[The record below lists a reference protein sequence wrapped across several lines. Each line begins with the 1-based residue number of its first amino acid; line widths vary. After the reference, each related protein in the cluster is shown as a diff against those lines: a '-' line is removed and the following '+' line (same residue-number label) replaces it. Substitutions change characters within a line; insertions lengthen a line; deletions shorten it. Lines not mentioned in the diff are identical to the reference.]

1 MVYALSIE
9 IDSLTKA
16 NERYAL
22 KNDYLQSDNERLND
36 IISKSDLRLE
46 AQKNKYEAEV
56 DLYKAKAKGRFRS
69 FLLGTG
75 LGALVVAIV
84 AFL

>member
-22 KNDYLQSDNERLND
+22 KNAYLQSDNERLND
-36 IISKSDLRLE
+36 IIGKTDLRLE
-46 AQKNKYEAEV
+46 AQKNRYETEI
-56 DLYKAKAKGRFRS
+56 DLYKAKAKGKFRS